1 MKILSTVQV
10 KEADKY
16 TIEKEP
22 ILSIDLMER
31 AASRAAE
38 WIFSNIGAENDF
50 AIFVGPGNNGGDG
63 LVIARHIDKAQREK
77 NLTNKVVVFVVKFT
91 DKYSQDFKTNLD
103 RLKNTNVQVHYIT
116 SAEDF
121 PRDLSDF
128 VVIDAIFGSGLS
140 RPAQGLPGEIIQ
152 KINQADKK
160 LVISIDIPSGLFG
173 EENYREPQNIVK
185 ADYTLT
191 FEFPFLSF
199 FFAENEEYVGE
210 FVIIPIGIHPEFIR
224 QVETNYFTIE
234 KEDIRR
240 LLRPRRK
247 FSHKGNY
254 GHGLL
259 VAGHY
264 GTMGAAILAARAAHR
279 TGIGLL
285 TAHLPSRCVDIMQ
298 VASPETIVQ
307 VDEQNDTVSA
317 YVQNLEKFNA
327 IGIGPGIGLMQEPAL
342 LLRDLLI
349 KAKDKRF
356 VIDADAI
363 TILGQNKDWL
373 ELLPPMSILTPHPKE
388 FERIAGP
395 SPNHYQRNRLQLEFS
410 RKYNVIVVLKGAYT
424 AITLPDGR
432 CYFNTTGNP
441 GMATGGS
448 GDVLTGMILSF
459 LAQGY
464 EPEHAAMIGVYL
476 HGLAG
481 DIAADFNGYEALI
494 PSDIIDFLPQAFLSL
509 WEEE

>member
-1 MKILSTVQV
+1 MKILSTQQI
-10 KEADKY
+10 KEADRF

-31 AASRAAE
+31 AAGRAAE
-38 WIFSNIGAENDF
+38 WILREIGADNDF
-50 AIFVGPGNNGGDG
+50 AVFVGPGNNGGDG
-63 LVIARHIDKAQREK
+63 LVVARHIDHAQREA
-77 NLTNKVVVFVVKFT
+77 NLKHHVYVYVVKFS
-91 DKYSQDFKTNLD
+91 DKYSEDFKINLD
-103 RLKNTNVQVHYIT
+103 RLKNTNVVVYYIT
-116 SAEDF
+116 SENDF
-121 PRDLSDF
+121 PKLSDNE

-140 RPAQGLPGEIIQ
+140 RPARGLAGQIID
-152 KINQADKK
+152 KINQSPKK

-173 EENYREPQNIVK
+173 EENHREPQCIVK

-199 FFAENEEYVGE
+199 FFAENEDYVGE
-210 FVIIPIGIHPEFIR
+210 FVIIPIGIHPEFIEKVKTDYYT
-224 QVETNYFTIE
+224 VEA
-234 KEDIRR
+234 EDIRKR
-240 LLRPRRK
+240 IKPRKK

-264 GTMGAAILAARAAHR
+264 GTMGAAILAAKAAHR

-285 TAHLPSRCVDIMQ
+285 TAHLPAKCVDVMQ
-298 VASPETIVQ
+298 ISSPETIVQ
-307 VDEQNDTVSA
+307 VDEQNDRVST
-317 YVQNLEKFNA
+317 YISNMDKFNA

-342 LLRDLLI
+342 LLRDVLI
-349 KAKDKRF
+349 KGKNKHF
-356 VIDADAI
+356 VLDADAL

-373 ELLPPMSILTPHPKE
+373 DLLPPMSILTPHPKE
-388 FERIAGP
+388 FERIAGF
-395 SPNHYQRNRLQLEFS
+395 SPNHYQRLILQREFS
-410 RKYNVIVVLKGAYT
+410 KKYNAIVVLKGAYT
-424 AITLPDGR
+424 CISLPDGR

-448 GDVLTGMILSF
+448 GDVLTGMILSL

-464 EPEHAAMIGVYL
+464 NPEDAAIIGVYL

-481 DIAADFNGYEALI
+481 DIAAGFNGQDALI
-494 PSDIIDFLPQAFLSL
+494 ASDIINFIPEAFLTL
-509 WEEE
+509 LEE